1 MPVAGSKPLENLQ
14 LSVIIPTLNA
24 AARLPATLAALS
36 GGLVDEIIVADGG
49 STDAPI
55 PPWPNLR
62 LIRAPRGRGSQLA
75 AGVAE
80 ASGDWL
86 LLLHADTIL
95 QPGWQTAV
103 GRHVASGP
111 GCAGYFRFNLD
122 SESPRARRLERRVA
136 WRCRV
141 MSLPY
146 GDQGLLIHR
155 DLLAAIGGVPTL
167 PLMEDVAMVRRL
179 GWRRLAELTATATTS
194 ALRWEREG
202 WHYRSMRNFF
212 CLSLY
217 LIGFPPRWIVRLYA

>member
-1 MPVAGSKPLENLQ
+1 MPVAGPKHPENFR
-14 LSVIIPTLNA
+14 LSVIIPTLNVA
-24 AARLPATLAALS
+24 ACLPATLAALS
-36 GGLVDEIIVADGG
+36 DGPVAEIIVADGG

-55 PPWPNLR
+55 APWPNLR
-62 LIRAPRGRGSQLA
+62 VIRAPRGRGSQLA
-75 AGVAE
+75 AGVAA

-103 GRHVASGP
+103 RRHVASRP
-111 GCAGYFRFNLD
+111 ECAGYFRFTLA

-179 GWRRLAELTATATTS
+179 GGRRLAELTATATTS

-202 WHYRSMRNFF
+202 WHYRSMRNLF

-217 LIGFPPRWIVRLYA
+217 FIGFPPRWIVRLYA